1 MTKGKVVNKQTG
13 LEITGFLTNQL
24 DRYFWFTIDGDDD
37 NIRSFDNN
45 SWDFIEDKPS
55 AYEQYVALK
64 PGTRF
69 VLDAQT
75 EYTRIKLD
83 DTHYGYEYVPG
94 RWDVIG
100 NDTTLEY
107 VFRGSELTVLDNES

>member
-45 SWDFIEDKPS
+45 SWDFIEDRARISDQMYALPIGEKFTTNFWKDS
-55 AYEQYVALK
+55 GYYVRVSDSHVAY
-64 PGTRF
+64 
-69 VLDAQT
+69 
-75 EYTRIKLD
+75 IS
-83 DTHYGYEYVPG
+83 YGNPASNK
-94 RWDVIG
+94 IM
-100 NDTTLEY
+100 NI
-107 VFRGSELTVLDNES
+107 DNHQSYGKVEIL